1 MLQEAISATC
11 YKLELPLR
19 HPNLRDYVYA
29 FLGHP
34 AAQVKYKTSAIMDAD
49 YTIGIEELYWKVSKI
64 LLDNL
69 DLPLHILSVAGYLK
83 RNDQIRFPSWI
94 PQ

>member
-1 MLQEAISATC
+1 MYE
-11 YKLELPLR
+11 
-19 HPNLRDYVYA
+19 

-34 AAQVKYKTSAIMDAD
+34 ATQVKYKASAIMDAD

-64 LLDNL
+64 PLDNL
-69 DLPLHILSVAGYLK
+69 DLLLHILSVAGYLK